1 MGIPF
6 ITGYVLGSRDAA
18 LTRSAA
24 TAMGRRT
31 PESKVLDLHDRVDRL
46 VLVVEAMWELL
57 EETGVSEERLV
68 EKIRALDASDGV
80 EDGKVTRK
88 PVTCASCGS
97 SSPAGRATCQ
107 VCGEPLPD
115 VDPFGSV

>member
-18 LTRSAA
+18 AGRAA
-24 TAMGRRT
+24 AAAMRQPT
-31 PESKVLDLHDRVDRL
+31 PEHKVLDLHDRVDRL

-57 EETGVSEERLV
+57 VATGMDEDDLV
-68 EKIRALDASDGV
+68 AKIRELDASDGV
-80 EDGKVTRK
+80 QDGRVTRP
-88 PVTCASCGS
+88 PVSCAGCGS

-107 VCGEPLPD
+107 VCGEPLAE
-115 VDPFGSV
+115 VDPFGGV